1 MWVQVQVACQVVV
14 VGGCLG
20 QAPAV
25 WVWVWVQV
33 QVQVACQVV
42 VVGGCLDQAPVA
54 AVAYTLRL
62 DSGGVTRV
70 VGQE

>member
-1 MWVQVQVACQVVV
+1 MW
-14 VGGCLG
+14 
-20 QAPAV
+20 
-25 WVWVWVQV
+25 V